1 MATAT
6 VLLLETDIEA
16 RANNARADLYAAL
29 KAWAEHYDHA
39 QLMALTDSSYLTV
52 DRMGAYTHPTTG
64 NTQKGMVISIDKPAR
79 DASMAK
85 AGRYAGVPADVSA
98 MYHELLTEP
107 TRDSLL
113 AARRLLNRVW
123 NEIGC
128 EEEMYLT
135 NVINF

>member
-1 MATAT
+1 MTAT
-6 VLLLETDIEA
+6 TILILETDIEA

-29 KAWAEHYDHA
+29 KAWAEYYDHA
-39 QLMALTDSSYLTV
+39 EVMALTDSNYLTV
-52 DRMGAYTHPTTG
+52 DRMGTYTHPMTG
-64 NTQKGMVISIDKPAR
+64 NAQKGMVISIDKPAR

-113 AARRLLNRVW
+113 AARLLMNRVW
-123 NEIGC
+123 TGMGDDKEVLFC
-128 EEEMYLT
+128 